1 MVLIEAMVKP
11 FKLDDVKEALE
22 ELGAGGMTV
31 TEILQS
37 SPKVHGRS
45 FGAAPMA
52 SDLVPKVKLEIVAPC
67 AMAERIIEAILLHG
81 SAGRAEDGRIS
92 VESVEATIRIRTGEL
107 DQEALS

>member
-1 MVLIEAMVKP
+1 MVLIEATVKP

-37 SPKVHGRS
+37 STKVRGRS
-45 FGAAPMA
+45 FGGAPA
-52 SDLVPKVKLEIVAPC
+52 DSDLVPKIQLEIVAPRD
-67 AMAERIIEAILLHG
+67 MAERIIEAILLHG

-92 VESVEATIRIRTGEL
+92 VETVEATIRIRTGEA